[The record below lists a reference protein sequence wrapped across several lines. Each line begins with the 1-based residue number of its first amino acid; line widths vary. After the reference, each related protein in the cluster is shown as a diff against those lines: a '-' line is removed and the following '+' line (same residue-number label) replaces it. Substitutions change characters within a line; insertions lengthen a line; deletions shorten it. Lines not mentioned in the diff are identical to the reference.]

1 MRYRLLTGTAILA
14 ILVLALVS
22 AEQQTT
28 QGYIDEA
35 NGLLLRGKYRDAIRS
50 YDTAIEKDPQN
61 YLTYFKRATTLLSIN
76 RHLSAIRDFS
86 RVIELKPDFDQ
97 AYYQRARA
105 YAKEGSYSD
114 SEADLAKVSDRSN
127 ASLVEK
133 TEKLKEAVALA
144 RKMVGQLTSALRDKK
159 YSECIKAASAAIQI
173 SPLDTS
179 TIKTRASC
187 RIAEGDLEGASA
199 DLGRLVRIHPGD
211 LETQNLLADM
221 HFLALNEP
229 ERGLEHVRACL
240 RSDPDNKKCKATYTR
255 LRTLD
260 RKLSKLNGDRAKS
273 KWNTCNRAV
282 APLSSKGGL
291 LEEVDEMYASFV
303 LAADIPANLP
313 SKLAT
318 HLAGIACE
326 GYSHT
331 KKWEQVLR
339 YCKRVLDAEPED
351 VDALGYQFDAQLESE
366 QLDRALGTLDKLEQ
380 VAAATEG
387 GSIRQR
393 MQERRIKLER
403 MKRAASRKDYY
414 KILGISR
421 DATQAEVKKAFR
433 KLAQQWHPDRYRG
446 DLPKDQ
452 VESKMADINLAYEV
466 LMDEEARA
474 RYDQGHDPNDPSGG
488 ADGGPGGFGGSPF
501 VFQQGDGRQFFF
513 QQGGSAGSGKQFS
526 FQFGGPGGFPF

>member
-1 MRYRLLTGTAILA
+1 MRCRLLTGTALLA

-28 QGYIDEA
+28 QDYINEA
-35 NGLLLRGKYRDAIRS
+35 NSLLLRGKYRDAIRS

-61 YLTYFKRATTLLSIN
+61 YLTYFKRATTLLTIN
-76 RHLSAIRDFS
+76 RYPSAIRDFT
-86 RVIELKPDFDQ
+86 RAIELRPDFEQ

-105 YAKEGSYSD
+105 YAKEGSYSK
-114 SEADLAKVSDRSN
+114 AKVDLDKISDGGSTN
-127 ASLVEK
+127 LLEK
-133 TEKLKEAVALA
+133 TEKLKEAVATA
-144 RKMVGQLTSALRDKK
+144 QEMVGQLELAIRDKK
-159 YSECIKAASAAIQI
+159 YSECIKAASVAIRI

-221 HFLALNEP
+221 HFLGLNET

-240 RSDPDNKKCKATYTR
+240 KSDPDNKECKATYMR
-255 LRTLD
+255 LRALD
-260 RKLSKLNGDRAKS
+260 RKLTKLNEDRAKS

-282 APLSSKGGL
+282 APLSNKDGL
-291 LEEVDEMYASFV
+291 LGEVDDMYASFV
-303 LAADIPANLP
+303 LAADIPATLP

-331 KKWEQVLR
+331 KKWGQVLK
-339 YCKRVLDAEPED
+339 YCKRVLEADPED
-351 VDALGYQFDAQLESE
+351 ADALGYQFDAQLESG
-366 QLDRALGTLDKLEQ
+366 QLDQALGTLDRLEQ
-380 VAAATEG
+380 VATAES

-403 MKRAASRKDYY
+403 MKHAASRKDYY

-421 DATQAEVKKAFR
+421 DATQTEVKKAFR
-433 KLAQQWHPDRYRG
+433 KLAHQWHPDRYRG

-452 VESKMADINLAYEV
+452 VESKMADINQAYEV
-466 LMDEEARA
+466 LMDEETRA
-474 RYDQGHDPNDPSGG
+474 RYDQGHDPNDPTGG
-488 ADGGPGGFGGSPF
+488 AGGGPGGFGGSPF

-513 QQGGSAGSGKQFS
+513 QQGGSAGSSKQYS